1 MIKLG
6 LAHKFFLICELIAV
20 TCDMFLLMA
29 CLPREICAEQR
40 SAAACLPIGGEGK
53 ESAIC
58 LCFVLLLAFTK
69 KGKGKLIHVKL
80 RLERKERTA
89 GVLLARLLRG
99 ARNDRGVLFLGFGT
113 NS

>member
-1 MIKLG
+1 ML
-6 LAHKFFLICELIAV
+6 
-20 TCDMFLLMA
+20 LLMA
-29 CLPREICAEQR
+29 YLLREIGAER
-40 SAAACLPIGGEGK
+40 SGQ
-53 ESAIC
+53 
-58 LCFVLLLAFTK
+58 LLLAYRLGVRGKRVLYACALYCYMHAFTK

>member
-1 MIKLG
+1 MLV
-6 LAHKFFLICELIAV
+6 FCAV
-20 TCDMFLLMA
+20 A
-29 CLPREICAEQR
+29 C
-40 SAAACLPIGGEGK
+40 
-53 ESAIC
+53 
-58 LCFVLLLAFTK
+58 FTK

>member
-1 MIKLG
+1 M
-6 LAHKFFLICELIAV
+6 FPSICAGIVV
-20 TCDMFLLMA
+20 TCDMLLLMA